1 MICLIIKMLTAQWIG
16 LRVVGGG
23 CRLQMQS
30 ACLMAAKN
38 SAQNLNVTA
47 RTEQIKCVN
56 YGAIFSGK
64 NIKQSG
70 EEEGERGD
78 KYSYYIL
85 PCLHVGTGNVAT
97 GHVGRARDD
106 CILMDKLKINVPMGL
121 ARTLYL
127 N

>member
-1 MICLIIKMLTAQWIG
+1 MICLIIKMLTAQWFG
-16 LRVVGGG
+16 LREVGGG

-64 NIKQSG
+64 NIKQREEKEG
-70 EEEGERGD
+70 EEVTNTR
-78 KYSYYIL
+78 STYY
-85 PCLHVGTGNVAT
+85 HVSMWEQGMSRRAMSD
-97 GHVGRARDD
+97 GRVMIAF
-106 CILMDKLKINVPMGL
+106 
-121 ARTLYL
+121 
-127 N
+127 